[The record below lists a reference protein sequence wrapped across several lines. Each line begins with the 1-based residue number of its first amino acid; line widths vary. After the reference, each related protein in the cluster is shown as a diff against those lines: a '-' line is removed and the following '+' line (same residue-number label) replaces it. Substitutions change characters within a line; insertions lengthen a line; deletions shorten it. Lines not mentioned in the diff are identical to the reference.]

1 MTHPESEEHFEKD
14 RRTHGYFER
23 DVDDF
28 HREANVL
35 AGHDPH
41 DVSADPPQNLRLRRL
56 FVFATLTVIGL
67 LAAGLALGLMALPEC
82 ENPQYNWM
90 PCIPNF

>member
-1 MTHPESEEHFEKD
+1 MRSGSEEPFDED
-14 RRTHGYFER
+14 RHTRGYFER

-41 DVSADPPQNLRLRRL
+41 GVSSDPPENLRLRR
-56 FVFATLTVIGL
+56 FVVFATLTIIGL
-67 LAAGLALGLMALPEC
+67 FAAGVALGLMALPEC

-90 PCIPNF
+90 PCIPDF